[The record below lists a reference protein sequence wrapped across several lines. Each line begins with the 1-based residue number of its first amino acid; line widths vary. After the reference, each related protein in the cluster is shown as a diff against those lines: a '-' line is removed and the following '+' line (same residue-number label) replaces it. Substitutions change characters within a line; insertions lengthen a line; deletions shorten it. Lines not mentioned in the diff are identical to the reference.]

1 MRVAILSIGDELLSG
16 EVVDTNASHIAD
28 RLYDAGVRVL
38 KHLTV
43 PDNEEDIVEGLNE
56 LASTSDAVVVT
67 GGLGPT
73 PDDYTARAAARAAGV
88 ELELSQEALQHLEVF
103 AKRISGGLHP
113 ANRRQALLPWGGT
126 LIPNPLGT
134 ACGFII
140 KIGAA
145 DFLFL
150 PGVPYEME
158 RMLEE
163 TVLPRLCNAGGGWQR
178 VTLKLF
184 GLPEAAAAEL
194 LEGALPDGSPVELA
208 YCVKYPEI
216 HVILRAAKVH
226 ADLLRDAV
234 ATVRERIGS
243 FIFAKDRETMDD
255 RLALLFRERGVTLS
269 LAESCTGG
277 MIAARIT
284 AVPGSSAYFL
294 AGNVTYSNEAK
305 SRMLEVPAELIERHG
320 AVSAEVALAMATG
333 ARRGAGSDLALS
345 VTGIAGPDG
354 GTPEKPVG
362 TVYIALADASSCIVE
377 RYNFQG
383 DRDVVRSITCFTALD
398 WLRKY
403 LLNLNRAPNRS

>member
-28 RLYDAGVRVL
+28 RLYDAGIRVL

-43 PDNEEDIVEGLNE
+43 PDNEEAIVEGLHE
-56 LASTSDAVVVT
+56 LASSSDAVVVT

-73 PDDYTARAAARAAGV
+73 PDDYTAQAAARAAGV
-88 ELELSQEALQHLEVF
+88 ELELSQDALEHLEVF

-113 ANRRQALLPWGGT
+113 ANRRQALLPGGCA

-134 ACGFII
+134 ACGFVV

-145 DFLFL
+145 DFFFL

-163 TVLPRLCNAGGGWQR
+163 SVLPRLRSAGGGWQR

-216 HVILRAAKVH
+216 HLILRAAKVH
-226 ADLLRDAV
+226 ADLLREAA

-362 TVYIALADASSCIVE
+362 TVYIALADASSCMVE

-383 DRDVVRSITCFTALD
+383 DRDVVRSLTCFTALD

-403 LLNLNRAPNRS
+403 LLNLN